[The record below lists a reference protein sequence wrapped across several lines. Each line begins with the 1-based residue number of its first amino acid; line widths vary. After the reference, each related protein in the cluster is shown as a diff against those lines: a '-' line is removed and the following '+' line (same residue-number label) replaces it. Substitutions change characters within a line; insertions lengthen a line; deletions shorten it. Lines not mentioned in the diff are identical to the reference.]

1 MESTTF
7 ALALFAFVGSITPGP
22 NNMLVL
28 ASGLNFGFKRTLPHM
43 LGITLGFSLMAIAV
57 AAGMVQ
63 VFAWSPHVRSVMTA
77 LGVGYMLWMAW
88 GLANASPVTPNPA
101 TDAGQVSDSSISPM
115 TLIGAMAFQWINP
128 KAWWLAAGV
137 TSAYLPANPNWTSLL
152 WVAIVFSCVNFPC
165 IALWALGGTQ
175 MRALLKSP
183 KHLALFNRIMA
194 ALLIASLY
202 PIVFN

>member
-28 ASGLNFGFKRTLPHM
+28 ASGLNFGFKKTLPH
-43 LGITLGFSLMAIAV
+43 LFGITLGFALMAVAV

-63 VFAWSPHVRSVMTA
+63 VFNWSPHVRNVMTA
-77 LGVGYMLWMAW
+77 LGVAYMVWMAW
-88 GLANASPVTPNPA
+88 SLATAVPSAPV
-101 TDAGQVSDSSISPM
+101 DAGEVSNSSISPM
-115 TLIGAMAFQWINP
+115 TMMGAMAFQWINP

-137 TSAYLPANPNWTSLL
+137 TSTYLPPNPTWNSLL
-152 WVAIVFSCVNFPC
+152 MVAVVFSCVNLPC
-165 IALWALGGTQ
+165 IALWAFGGTQ

-183 KHLALFNRIMA
+183 KQLAIFNRVMA
-194 ALLIASLY
+194 ALLIVSLY
-202 PIVFN
+202 PIVFR